1 MSRMLSGVSTAAIG
15 FCVSGAAG
23 GAATGGAGACP
34 LSIVSMFSFRVV
46 VRR

>member
-1 MSRMLSGVSTAAIG
+1 MSRMLNGVSMAAIG
-15 FCVSGAAG
+15 FCVSGADGGVSAG
-23 GAATGGAGACP
+23 GAAAWS